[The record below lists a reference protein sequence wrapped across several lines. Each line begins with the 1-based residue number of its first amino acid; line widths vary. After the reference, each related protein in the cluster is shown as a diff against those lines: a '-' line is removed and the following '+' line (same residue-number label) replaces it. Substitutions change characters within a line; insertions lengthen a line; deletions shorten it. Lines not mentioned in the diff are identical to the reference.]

1 MKLRTIIWCISTL
14 LLVAYLVAI
23 FFWVGDAFKGN
34 KCTGMDIYI
43 ADTATNHFVTVPE
56 ISREIDSLPFR
67 CQGML
72 LREINIDSIEQK
84 LNSIDK
90 IESASCVILNS
101 GKIIVSV
108 NPMRPVARVFD
119 KDISYYVNR
128 EGKRISADARY
139 FLDVPVISG
148 SFDSV
153 NTAVSLLPLIEYI
166 KFDAMWSSLITMIKT
181 DTRYDIYLI
190 PAIRG
195 HVIKFGDLSNIEN
208 KFARLRRMYEEV
220 LPVKGWDYYDT
231 IAVKWSGQVVATK
244 RSKKLNEAK
253 VKYDEEIEN
262 EAPDVGSMIAD
273 ETTDTVRVKNSN

>member
-23 FFWVGDAFKGN
+23 FFWVGEAFNGN

-43 ADTATNHFVTVPE
+43 ADTATNHFVTIPE
-56 ISREIDSLPFR
+56 ISREIDSLPSR

-72 LREINIDSIEQK
+72 LREINTDSIEQK

-90 IESASCVILNS
+90 IESASCVILNN
-101 GKIIVSV
+101 GKVIISV

-119 KDISYYVNR
+119 RDISYYINR

-139 FLDVPVISG
+139 FLDVPIISG

-153 NTAVSLLPLIEYI
+153 FTAVSLLPLIDYL
-166 KFDAMWSSLITMIKT
+166 KSDSMWSSLITMVKT
-181 DTRYDIYLI
+181 DANHDIYLI

-195 HVIKFGDLSNIEN
+195 HVIKFGDISNIKN
-208 KFARLRRMYEEV
+208 KFARLRRMYDGV
-220 LPVKGWDYYDT
+220 LPVKGWDCYDT
-231 IAVKWSGQVVATK
+231 LAVKWSGQVVATK
-244 RSKKLNEAK
+244 RAKKLKEAS

-262 EAPDVGSMIAD
+262 EAPDIGSMIAD
-273 ETTDTVRVKNSN
+273 ETTDTVSVKNSN